1 VRLIRRGPLAAAA
14 VGALALLFADGWLS
28 IPERNGGATPP
39 KSVADALR
47 GEAAALAERA
57 RTFGERADVTRS
69 LQGGGVAINRLTL
82 FSAARQAL
90 GDAPAG
96 SWIALADAG
105 GTAHA
110 WWGDAPASLADLQSF
125 DGLGTRWSATTM
137 TLIVRKTLPGHPQT
151 GIVYAART
159 LPAEAP
165 DFSEELNVGREGYAW
180 TPAAAAEGHGPAVLA
195 DSAGHPLVSLR
206 RDARID
212 APRRPRGRGLFV
224 MIALLAVVYLVG
236 RGDQPLRVGAALL
249 LFFLAARVGVA
260 AVPRVL
266 ASRVWLFA
274 IGPAVLPFALALL
287 RQGRR
292 DVPERVRI
300 AGGFALFVFAIL
312 AASVARP
319 PDLGS
324 KLGGSPETLLR
335 VAGLTALVAG
345 ALAIGGSASRRRS
358 GRGLAPALTVSAA
371 AIAGGLALVSPSP
384 AYAVL
389 VIAAAFVAFDLWTRV
404 LSESRAQDL
413 FVGTRLIAGTALLVV
428 LSASTLSEHARAE
441 QAVRRAGAIRLP
453 DPAQASADAVFAAE
467 SAVDR
472 VQAFDL
478 AAELPAPIASTDLS
492 DLAYR
497 IWKIGERANRLPTI
511 SSYEVTDSAGRLRS
525 AFSVISEPEIGR
537 PARNGPVHIDR
548 YEVAVVRRTV
558 ELIAGGTRWGT
569 ASVRVA
575 DWPEWDPLPPR
586 IEFYRRLVLGTTP
599 GETDANEDRPPPRA
613 FLAGYAPDGEKRD
626 EGPALSPFLREA
638 LRRTDRPVSVHLRFA
653 GQELWGEVRSISDG
667 YRLVAIPGPDF
678 LGRLL
683 TSALLIPG
691 IAALAAAAGLL
702 YMWRIA
708 MGRRAPGSAS
718 QTLGRGI
725 RTFRGRLIA
734 LFVIVVMIPLLAVT
748 FFLRSAILTR
758 SERHTLDHAR
768 AGLETARKV
777 LDDYLP
783 STSNGR
789 SRVVGLDD
797 DIVAWLA
804 NAIGYD
810 LSVYAPDSSLLAT
823 SRRDLYSAGLV
834 PDRVPAPAYIAIGL
848 SGSGQQIGA
857 RVVSGSRLEEL
868 TTDLASVP
876 GTPGVRSPALLSLLL
891 LPQRRVAEAEAAQF
905 TAAVSAFSLLVFL
918 FSAVVAGRLAVRVAR
933 PVADLVQGTR
943 AVAAGDFS
951 PHLAEPPDEELREL
965 VRAFLSMSRSLQEH
979 TEALSAEKERLATLL
994 AHMTAGV
1001 VAYRENG
1008 EVLLANPAAA
1018 ELGGGSASGGQLE
1031 DVFPGREMAALR
1043 SVLANDSVSL
1053 SPVEIE
1059 PRPGERWR
1067 VVAVGLP
1074 LGGEGTRMAVIED
1087 VSEVVRSNRLAAW
1100 AEMARIIA
1108 HEIKNPLT
1116 PIRLSVEHLRE
1127 VWRRG
1132 SGDFEAVL
1140 EECVTNVLRQ
1150 TDELRRAA
1158 SEFSDYARLPAPEV
1172 QPTDVSRLARE
1183 SAAAYAG
1190 APGVRWDLRIDGG
1203 LVAPADPR
1211 LLSRVFSNVL
1221 GNAVEALAGR
1231 PGEIRV
1237 IARRDGKH
1245 LRIAVEDNGP
1255 GVVLEIL
1262 PRLFDPYFSAKSGG
1276 TGLGLAIAKKIIEE
1290 HRGRINAQN
1299 RPEGGFRVT
1308 FDLPLAE
1315 NPAAA
1320 S

>member
-1 VRLIRRGPLAAAA
+1 VRRLQRGPLAAAA
-14 VGALALLFADGWLS
+14 AGALALLFADGWLAL
-28 IPERNGGATPP
+28 PEGNAGTNPP
-39 KSVADALR
+39 KSLVAALQR
-47 GEAAALAERA
+47 EAAGLSDRA
-57 RTFGERADVTRS
+57 RAFGERPDVTRS

-90 GDAPAG
+90 GDAPPG
-96 SWIALADAG
+96 TWLALADAG

-125 DGLGTRWSATTM
+125 DGLGARWTATTM
-137 TLIVRKTLPGHPQT
+137 TLIVRRSLPGHPQT
-151 GIVYAART
+151 GIVYVART

-165 DFSEELNVGREGYAW
+165 DFAEDLGAGREGQFW
-180 TPAAAAEGHGPAVLA
+180 TPAAAGSDAGRAALA

-206 RDARID
+206 PARIKD
-212 APRRPRGRGLFV
+212 ALRPARGRELFLTAG
-224 MIALLAVVYLVG
+224 ILAALYLVG

-249 LFFLAARVGVA
+249 LLFLAARVGVA
-260 AVPRVL
+260 VAPHAL
-266 ASRVWLFA
+266 ASRIWLFA
-274 IGPAVLPFALALL
+274 LGPAVLPFALALL
-287 RQGRR
+287 RRTRQET
-292 DVPERVRI
+292 PERFRV
-300 AGGFALFVFAIL
+300 AGGAVLFIAALL

-324 KLGGSPETLLR
+324 RLGGSPDTLLR
-335 VAGLTALVAG
+335 VAGLTAIVAA
-345 ALAIGGSASRRRS
+345 ALAVGGSAARRRT
-358 GRGLAPALTVSAA
+358 GRGLAPALTASAA
-371 AIAGGLALVSPSP
+371 AIGGGLAFVFPSP
-384 AYAVL
+384 VYTVV
-389 VIAAAFVAFDLWTRV
+389 VIVAAIVCFDLWTRV
-404 LSESRAQDL
+404 LSASRAQDI

-428 LSASTLSEHARAE
+428 LSASTLSEHERAE
-441 QAVRRAGAIRLP
+441 QAMRRATAIHLP
-453 DPAQASADAVFAAE
+453 DPARASADAVFAAE

-472 VQAFDL
+472 VHAFDL
-478 AAELPAPIASTDLS
+478 AAELPAAIPSTDLS

-497 IWKIGERANRLPTI
+497 IWKIGERASRHPTI
-511 SSYEVTDSAGRLRS
+511 SAYEVFDSAGRLRS
-525 AFSVISEPEIGR
+525 AFSVIPEPEIGR
-537 PARNGPVHIDR
+537 PAVNGPVRIDR
-548 YEVAVVRRTV
+548 YDVAVVRRTV
-558 ELIAGGTRWGT
+558 ELLAGGRRWGS

-586 IEFYRRLVLGTTP
+586 IEFYRRLVLGASP
-599 GETDANEDRPPPRA
+599 REMNQREDRPQPRA
-613 FLAGYAPDGEKRD
+613 VLASYAPDGEKRD
-626 EGPALSPFLREA
+626 EGPTLPPALREK
-638 LRRTDRPVSVHLRFA
+638 LRRADRPVPVHLELA
-653 GQELWGEVRSISDG
+653 GQELWGEVRPISDG
-667 YRLVAIPGPDF
+667 YRLVTIPGPDF

-683 TSALLIPG
+683 TAALLIPG
-691 IAALAAAAGLL
+691 IAALAAIAGLL
-702 YMWRIA
+702 YMWRVA
-708 MGRRAPGSAS
+708 MGRRAPGSAG
-718 QTLGRGI
+718 QTFGRGI

-758 SERHTLDHAR
+758 SQSDTLQHAR
-768 AGLETARKV
+768 TGLDTARKV

-789 SRVVGLDD
+789 SRLVGLDD
-797 DIVAWLA
+797 DILAWLA

-857 RVVSGSRLEEL
+857 RVVSGSRLEEI
-868 TTDLASVP
+868 TTDLTSVP

-891 LPQRRVAEAEAAQF
+891 LPQQRVAEAEAAQF

-933 PVADLVQGTR
+933 PVADLVAGTR
-943 AVAAGDFS
+943 AVAAGDFA
-951 PHLAEPPDEELREL
+951 PRLAEPPDEELREL

-994 AHMTAGV
+994 GHMTAGV

-1008 EVLLANPAAA
+1008 EVMLANPAAA
-1018 ELGGGSASGGQLE
+1018 QLGGGTPSGARLE
-1031 DVFPGREMAALR
+1031 DVFPGREMAPLR
-1043 SVLANDSVSL
+1043 SVLVSDSVSL

-1087 VSEVVRSNRLAAW
+1087 VSDVVRSNRLAAW

-1132 SGDFEAVL
+1132 SPDFEAVL

-1158 SEFSDYARLPAPEV
+1158 SEFSDYARLPAPEIR
-1172 QPTDVSRLARE
+1172 PTDVSRLARE

-1190 APGVRWDLRIDGG
+1190 APNVRWDLRIGEG
-1203 LVAPADPR
+1203 LTAPADPR
-1211 LLSRVFSNVL
+1211 LLSRVFSNLL
-1221 GNAVEALAGR
+1221 GNAVEALGGR

-1237 IARRDGKH
+1237 IAGRDGNR

-1255 GVVLEIL
+1255 GVVPQIL

-1290 HRGRINAQN
+1290 HRGRIAAEN

-1315 NPAAA
+1315 ERVF